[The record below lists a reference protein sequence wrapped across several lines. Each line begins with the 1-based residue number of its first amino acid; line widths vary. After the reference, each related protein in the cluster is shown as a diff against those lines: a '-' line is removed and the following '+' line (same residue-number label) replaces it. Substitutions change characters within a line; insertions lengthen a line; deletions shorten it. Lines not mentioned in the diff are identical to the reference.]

1 MWTVLELCVGIYAI
15 AIFTFNLHVK
25 YRYYQ
30 LLSTADRLLMD
41 CQRRVYQEPGLA
53 KAIQILTNLQVHVLN
68 PVDMLRAPMDE
79 GVLCFPYGLI
89 LDKAFELLAQ
99 VETMMAGKGED
110 LNSNWERLAELSKRA
125 QLHYRRFVEVSLSLI
140 YNLNA
145 TQPFRGR
152 RKGACRRSLDSRQS
166 SGCSA

>member
-1 MWTVLELCVGIYAI
+1 
-15 AIFTFNLHVK
+15 
-25 YRYYQ
+25 
-30 LLSTADRLLMD
+30 MD
-41 CQRRVYQEPGLA
+41 CQRRVYKENELA

-110 LNSNWERLAELSKRA
+110 LDPNWERLAELSRKA
-125 QLHYRRFVEVSLSLI
+125 QLHYRRFVEVSLSAPFTVRKLNRVSTFEREAERRMSEVTRLTAVQRLQRLDSFLI
-140 YNLNA
+140 DSNNA
-145 TQPFRGR
+145 KLEKVCVGGR
-152 RKGACRRSLDSRQS
+152 R
-166 SGCSA
+166 